1 MYWFNQ
7 AKSWRRV
14 EILLQWCYLKKLWEL
29 FCDKTLFGQ
38 LDLFDFLMDFKQANK
53 SSLLEFLLN
62 LAPKNGSKNW
72 LKKSVLFW
80 ALGQLSWKAAISEHN
95 LEPIIIVP
103 MIIISVKF
111 KAVQV
116 TRIPH
121 GVCQCFSSV
130 FTKLCQKSKELSQ
143 TLFATVTF
151 CISLR
156 KDANP
161 CQAKWNLILRK
172 SADFQNF

>member
-1 MYWFNQ
+1 M
-7 AKSWRRV
+7 
-14 EILLQWCYLKKLWEL
+14 WEL

-38 LDLFDFLMDFKQANK
+38 LDLFNFLMEIKQANK
-53 SSLLEFLLN
+53 FPLLK
-62 LAPKNGSKNW
+62 LAPKIGSK
-72 LKKSVLFW
+72 KRPFW

-116 TRIPH
+116 TQIPH

-156 KDANP
+156 RDANP
-161 CQAKWNLILRK
+161 CQAKWNLILRN
-172 SADFQNF
+172 SADFFKNFYRKPKLIWKIKYSHIFFFNPGHILNCLEL